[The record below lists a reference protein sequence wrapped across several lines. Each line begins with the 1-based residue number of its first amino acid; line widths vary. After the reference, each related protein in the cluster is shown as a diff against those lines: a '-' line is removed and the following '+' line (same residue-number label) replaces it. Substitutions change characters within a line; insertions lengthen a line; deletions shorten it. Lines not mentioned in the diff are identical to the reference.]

1 MLYHVLPSLPVV
13 SERIVTFVPC
23 RIFATMPL
31 EVVADCLTL
40 ITDSRTVPE
49 LGGAAVLLP
58 VVPDETVEL
67 LLSEGFVLE
76 RQSECT

>member
-1 MLYHVLPSLPVV
+1 
-13 SERIVTFVPC
+13 
-23 RIFATMPL
+23 MPL

-49 LGGAAVLLP
+49 LGEAAVLLP